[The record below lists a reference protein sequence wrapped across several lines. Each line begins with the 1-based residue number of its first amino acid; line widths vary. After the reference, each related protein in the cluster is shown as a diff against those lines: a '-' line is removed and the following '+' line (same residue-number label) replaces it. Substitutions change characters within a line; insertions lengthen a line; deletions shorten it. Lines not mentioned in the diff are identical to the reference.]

1 MVPFGGRVMRELIQA
16 RSDVWPGA
24 HTSKG
29 LPRAIAPAKTCAATR
44 AAQSSVFSRLPNA
57 YHAILHNRRGCQGSG
72 LTAQGAA

>member
-1 MVPFGGRVMRELIQA
+1 M
-16 RSDVWPGA
+16 
-24 HTSKG
+24 SKG

-72 LTAQGAA
+72 LTAHRAA